1 MKTIRFWILLGF
13 QRFVKKS
20 CEFFQ
25 PKGVGSKQEEMTC
38 QAEHATDK
46 FHLRFVAVKRK
57 QEVQSG
63 QTFWGFW
70 LCCLVVCVKRET
82 CKTETVLD

>member
-1 MKTIRFWILLGF
+1 M
-13 QRFVKKS
+13 KKS

-38 QAEHATDK
+38 QAEHGIDK

-63 QTFWGFW
+63 QTFKGI
-70 LCCLVVCVKRET
+70 LVLLSCGVCV
-82 CKTETVLD
+82 